1 MSYSEVITV
10 QQLIEEEL
18 DAVETLKQDLEAKK
32 QQLNWSDLEMQSIKH
47 EIVKLENVAEYLQDR
62 LDGRYLNENCR

>member
-62 LDGRYLNENCR
+62 LDGRYLNEN

>member
-18 DAVETLKQDLEAKK
+18 DAVETLKQRLEAKK
-32 QQLNWSDLEMQSIKH
+32 QQLNWSDLEMQSIKR
-47 EIVKLENVAEYLQDR
+47 EIVKLDHVAEYLQDR
-62 LDGRYLNENCR
+62 LDGRYLNEN

>member
-32 QQLNWSDLEMQSIKH
+32 QQLNWSDLEMQSIKS
-47 EIVKLENVAEYLQDR
+47 EIVKLDYVAEYLQDR
-62 LDGRYLNENCR
+62 LDGRYLNEN